1 MHECVANCDNKD
13 VDFYVIK
20 HELLRR
26 EGKQEKDTL
35 VKTEDYGFF
44 FYFSDQQRRF

>member
-1 MHECVANCDNKD
+1 MHECVANCDNKN
-13 VDFYVIK
+13 VDLFYVIK

-26 EGKQEKDTL
+26 EEKQEKDTL

-44 FYFSDQQRRF
+44 FLFQ